1 MPQPRDVFAVGR
13 GQYEN
18 IGDGL
23 LRRPLLDWARAAGR
37 LHVYVGN
44 SPEGYDESL
53 GVRPEDVVYRSLSS
67 WYAALLKAAAAG
79 TADSLYKPGEI
90 QLTLVGMK
98 EHIAML
104 PAVALVRLRGGK
116 VARIGAGARNFAPLP
131 RALMWPSNALS
142 SMTRW
147 RDQGTADYLGFGPA
161 MPDLGYTDGMADDEL
176 LASLEGAGRERDL
189 LVVSLRED
197 VEVAPRPYPGE
208 SWFEGVREAAARMGL
223 DICVVTQV
231 SVDDDRSRRLAA
243 ELEAELVSWPEP
255 VNHAPQEEA
264 LRAVYRRARVV
275 ASDRLHV
282 IIAGLTEGAAPV
294 GLLLDDDDKIA
305 RHFATIGVEG
315 VAFNA
320 IDLSGEDIAENIV
333 TIAAKRPVAI
343 RALIGAR
350 ARLREVRDDLLALL
364 TRSDARDLVGASRG

>member
-1 MPQPRDVFAVGR
+1 
-13 GQYEN
+13 
-18 IGDGL
+18 
-23 LRRPLLDWARAAGR
+23 
-37 LHVYVGN
+37 
-44 SPEGYDESL
+44 
-53 GVRPEDVVYRSLSS
+53 
-67 WYAALLKAAAAG
+67 
-79 TADSLYKPGEI
+79 
-90 QLTLVGMK
+90 
-98 EHIAML
+98 ML
-104 PAVALVRLRGGK
+104 PAVALVRLRGGR

-147 RDQGTADYLGFGPA
+147 RDQRTADYLGFGPA
-161 MPDLGYTDGMADDEL
+161 MPDLGYTDGMSDEGL
-176 LASLEGAGRERDL
+176 LASLENDDGRDL

-197 VEVAPRPYPGE
+197 EEVAPRPYPGPA
-208 SWFEGVREAAARMGL
+208 WFEGVREAAARMDLG
-223 DICVVTQV
+223 ICVVTQV

-243 ELEAELVSWPEP
+243 ELEADLVSWPEP

-315 VAFNA
+315 IAFNA
-320 IDLSGEDIAENIV
+320 IDLDAEQIAENI
-333 TIAAKRPVAI
+333 TRIAGRRRVAI
-343 RALIGAR
+343 GAVVRARG
-350 ARLREVRDDLLALL
+350 RLREVRDELLALL
-364 TRSDARDLVGASRG
+364 RRADAETLVESRA